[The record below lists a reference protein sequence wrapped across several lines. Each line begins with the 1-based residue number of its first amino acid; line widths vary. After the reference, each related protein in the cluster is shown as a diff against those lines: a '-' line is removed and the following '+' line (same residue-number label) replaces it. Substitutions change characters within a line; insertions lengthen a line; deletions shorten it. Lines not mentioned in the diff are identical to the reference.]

1 MADNRY
7 ELDLVVNASKAISET
22 AKFTKAQEQSVDR
35 IKAAQEEQVR
45 SNAKVDRAII
55 ETRAQYSKKRAEL
68 VRYSKNLKKNQAD
81 ADRTAKEL
89 LELSSTLEK
98 QKQKLREGRRAII
111 EYSKQLDKLQRQA
124 SKGINLE
131 TRSQN
136 VIPAPPRMLGPGVP
150 EAVGRRAAFQRGA
163 KNAGARLNA
172 ASAAV
177 GSSGLLGGLA
187 TGAFLQQTV
196 SASVDL
202 SSQRKKLELLSKQY
216 GEYDQVLKIVKT
228 SADTFNKSQREATTE
243 FANVFARLRPL
254 GVSLNE
260 IKGVYE
266 GFNTVAIASGAT
278 SEASRIAF
286 MQLSQAIG
294 SGRLAGDE
302 FRSVS
307 EQIPGVLIPIAKE
320 MGVTVGEL
328 KQLGSEGKIT
338 SDVLI
343 NALSGS
349 LGMTTEEI
357 KKFVKEQPA
366 GKFKAFSNAVSDL
379 AVVIGDALMPVALAI
394 VETLTGLIE
403 IFLRLPGPFK
413 TITGLVTGLGA
424 AFFTANAAAAA
435 LNITLNTKLAVTLGA
450 LAGKIALVLA
460 PLVALG
466 LVLEDNKKRKESF
479 DEAMASDDVDVVDGK
494 IEEITTNVQNMEQ
507 ALKSIE
513 GAGYYKGQ
521 ASDAESIKKQLKE
534 AREQLEKLEGRRKLF
549 IDVEFGIKD
558 FDGDKAVIT
567 TDFKQR
573 LADEL
578 KKLGLKQ
585 NKGKPVSEIK
595 PTGTGGLTEAQRIEK
610 VNANNA
616 LRLAQKKAQISMKVA
631 RDEYALRAELEQSN
645 HRLQEGNLIG
655 LARQQQAILNAR
667 IEAIRQLEQRQQQ
680 LTDSVEGA
688 QQKLDAAILRRDQA
702 VGNVDRARAEGGV
715 SLAQAELTGA
725 KKNLSN
731 FQASTPTMLSNIQE
745 NVAQQST
752 EGFRQQTQQT
762 LIQVAAL
769 RKRNELLAQGVS
781 PEVLQ
786 GELAKLE
793 IDRQAGVQLKQL
805 NADTVLNAD
814 AISQVKTEA
823 ENAKNAIDQLTAA
836 QEEGTNKIRDYIN
849 TSMEFVS
856 DIQGRILDIASTIE
870 QSIGTAIQGVVD
882 GTLTASQAF
891 GQFFQNVGKAFLQMA
906 AQIIA
911 KLIVINLLKAA
922 LGFMGGSGFGGMP
935 GGVGLG
941 DGGGTIQN
949 AFGSKFGTFGP
960 NFGIPQLA
968 KGGIVTGPTTALIGE
983 GGMNEA
989 VVPLPNGK
997 AIPVDMRGAAGG
1009 NVTSNVTVNVATN
1022 GETSSS
1028 SGDGAA
1034 KLGRAIDTA
1043 VRKVIMDER
1052 RSGGLLYSGR

>member
-338 SDVLI
+338 SDVFI